1 MPRRDPFDGLSVF
14 LAVAARG
21 NFRAAS
27 EEIGVTPAAI
37 SQAVQSLERR
47 LGHTLFHR
55 TTRKVSLTEAGAM
68 LLSKLQSPAG
78 EIERALDELDQ
89 LRGRPSGLLRLCVHR
104 LALPLVLEPLLP
116 AFRETYP
123 DVAIEVGVEYADIDL
138 VSGGFDAGIRIGE
151 YIERDMVA
159 VAVSQPFRWLVL
171 GAPAYLAA
179 RGTPQTPE
187 DLADHEC
194 IRFRFPRSRSIYDW
208 EFIRGGRAISIRPS
222 GGMIVNDSGLLRSL
236 GSQGMGLI
244 YTSDRAAAAELESG
258 KLVACLE
265 EFAPPTDKLYLY
277 FPSHSAAQPK
287 LRAFI
292 DMAKKLPLTI
302 FPLTGSSRKR
312 DRAD

>member
-116 AFRETYP
+116 AFREAYP
-123 DVAIEVGVEYADIDL
+123 DVAVEVGVEDADIDL

-159 VAVSQPFRWLVL
+159 VAVSLPFRWLVL
-171 GAPAYLAA
+171 GAPGYLRA

-222 GGMIVNDSGLLRSL
+222 GSMIVNDSGFLRSL

-265 EFAPPTDKLYLY
+265 GFAPPSDKLYLY
-277 FPSHSAAQPK
+277 FPTQSAAQPK

-292 DMAKKLPLTI
+292 DMAKRLPSALLTV
-302 FPLTGSSRKR
+302 PVV
-312 DRAD
+312 